1 VGRVRSLKQKVNASG
16 IQLSKCVEALR
27 HGPADDFQAH
37 FNAREGGHIPKVT
50 QQLAGGVRI
59 MRHTQI
65 SNEKAQAALKLL
77 RADHALAAAKKAANA
92 GRE

>member
-1 VGRVRSLKQKVNASG
+1 
-16 IQLSKCVEALR
+16 
-27 HGPADDFQAH
+27 
-37 FNAREGGHIPKVT
+37 
-50 QQLAGGVRI
+50 

-77 RADHALAAAKKAANA
+77 RADHALAAANA